1 MPNRLDVYLN
11 RISHLSQV
19 FLVAFAIF
27 GYFYTVRP
35 IYQKELL
42 SEDIAKKEFELNG
55 LKKELKRS
63 SDVLQSNQVAQNKLL
78 NNIDDLNIQH
88 EELERK
94 LISTNAELSE
104 SIRALKQQKLLAK
117 KAVDDNNR
125 NLSSV
130 FWENFNGLIGNA
142 YLRNSIT
149 QVNRNLSSSPSY
161 PNIDELYVK
170 PYTAISN
177 AIKVGNHNYYES
189 AENIPDRLRND
200 LLKKISIALEKNKE
214 RLNKYP
220 DGFEDKVRLLQDKM
234 KIYDSSKNID
244 DIMKRYEVDKELR
257 HYINSHN
264 EISWSIASD
273 FLATIQKSN

>member
-1 MPNRLDVYLN
+1 MPNKLDVYLN

-63 SDVLQSNQVAQNKLL
+63 SDVLQSNQEAQNKLL
-78 NNIDDLNIQH
+78 NDIGNLNIQH
-88 EELERK
+88 DELEKK
-94 LISTNAELSE
+94 LKSTNAELSE
-104 SIRALKQQKLLAK
+104 SIRELKKQKDLAK
-117 KAVDDNNR
+117 KAVDENNR

-130 FWENFNGLIGNA
+130 FWENFDGLIGNT
-142 YLRNSIT
+142 YLRNSIN
-149 QVNRNLSSSPSY
+149 QVNRSLSSPPFY

-189 AENIPDRLRND
+189 AGNIPDRLRSD
-200 LLKKISIALEKNKE
+200 LLKKISIALEKNKG

-220 DGFEDKVRLLQDKM
+220 EGLEVKVRLLQNKM
-234 KIYDSSKNID
+234 KAYDSSKNID
-244 DIMKRYEVDKELR
+244 DIMKRYEVDKELS
-257 HYINSHN
+257 HYIDSQNK
-264 EISWSIASD
+264 ISWSIASD
-273 FLATIQKSN
+273 FLAATKKSN

>member
-1 MPNRLDVYLN
+1 MPNRFDIYLN
-11 RISHLSQV
+11 RLSHLSQV

-63 SDVLQSNQVAQNKLL
+63 SDILQNNQVAQNELL
-78 NNIDDLNIQH
+78 NDIHNLNIQH

-94 LISTNAELSE
+94 LKSTNAELSE
-104 SIRALKQQKLLAK
+104 SIRALKQQKFLAK
-117 KAVDDNNR
+117 KAVDDNER

-142 YLRNSIT
+142 YLRNSISRA
-149 QVNRNLSSSPSY
+149 NRGFSSPPSY
-161 PNIDELYVK
+161 PNIDKLYVK
-170 PYTAISN
+170 PYTAISS
-177 AIKVGNHNYYES
+177 ALKMGDLNYYES
-189 AENIPDRLRND
+189 AGNIPIRLRND

-214 RLNKYP
+214 RLNKCP
-220 DGFEDKVRLLQDKM
+220 DGFEDKVKLLQGKM
-234 KIYDSSKNID
+234 KSYDSSIKID
-244 DIMKRYEVDKELR
+244 DRMKRYEVDKELTQYL
-257 HYINSHN
+257 HSQN

-273 FLATIQKSN
+273 FLVAIQKSN

>member
-1 MPNRLDVYLN
+1 MPSRLDIYLN

-63 SDVLQSNQVAQNKLL
+63 SDTLQGNILAQSELL
-78 NNIDDLNIQH
+78 KDIDNLNLQQD
-88 EELERK
+88 ELERK
-94 LISTNAELSE
+94 LKSTNAELSE
-104 SIRALKQQKLLAK
+104 SIRALKQQSSLAK

-130 FWENFNGLIGNA
+130 FWENFNGLIGDT
-142 YLRNSIT
+142 YLRSSI
-149 QVNRNLSSSPSY
+149 NRTNKSLSSSPSY
-161 PNIDELYVK
+161 PNFDELYVK

-177 AIKVGNHNYYES
+177 AIKMGNHNFYES
-189 AENIPDRLRND
+189 AGNIPERLRND

-220 DGFEDKVRLLQDKM
+220 DGFEDKVKLLQDRM
-234 KIYDSSKNID
+234 KIYDPRKSTD
-244 DIMKRYEVDKELR
+244 DIMKRYEIDRELR
-257 HYINSHN
+257 HYINSQN
-264 EISWSIASD
+264 KISWSIASD
-273 FLATIQKSN
+273 FLALIQKTN

>member
-1 MPNRLDVYLN
+1 MPSRLDIYLN

-63 SDVLQSNQVAQNKLL
+63 SDILQGNILAQSELL
-78 NNIDDLNIQH
+78 KDIDSLNVQQD
-88 EELERK
+88 ELERK
-94 LISTNAELSE
+94 LKSTNAELSE
-104 SIRALKQQKLLAK
+104 SIRALKQQRSLAK

-130 FWENFNGLIGNA
+130 FWENFNGLIGNT
-142 YLRNSIT
+142 YLRSSINR
-149 QVNRNLSSSPSY
+149 VNKSLSSSPSY
-161 PNIDELYVK
+161 PKFDELYVK

-177 AIKVGNHNYYES
+177 AIKMGNHNFYES
-189 AENIPDRLRND
+189 AGNIPERLRNV

-220 DGFEDKVRLLQDKM
+220 DGFEDKVKLLQGRM
-234 KIYDSSKNID
+234 KIYDSRGNTD
-244 DIMKRYEVDKELR
+244 DIMKRYEIDRELR
-257 HYINSHN
+257 HYIDSQNK
-264 EISWSIASD
+264 ISWSIASD
-273 FLATIQKSN
+273 FLALVQKTN